1 MRVRRVGA
9 AVGIDADAAMGQI
22 SCLVGRCGDGHV
34 KAVPGAGI
42 DKCLFAAQRDGDA
55 APSEPLRGQRHQRL
69 IHGILLVAKAT
80 AQKRLY
86 HPHIAERHSDG
97 LSDVAPQR
105 MGHLIAGVH
114 HHAATVHIRKTGVV
128 FQVAGVHRGH
138 RVMLAAQILPT
149 RNFFVGRE
157 CTGVPANVSF
167 RGDRKV
173 HAGKLVGRTECVH
186 HVIIVPFSNRGW

>member
-1 MRVRRVGA
+1 MELMRMPRWVKSPASSVAVAMVMSKPCRVRVLTNVSSRVSVMATQRPPSLCEASATSGSYM
-9 AVGIDADAAMGQI
+9 V
-22 SCLVGRCGDGHV
+22 SCLLPKPPPKKGFTTRTS
-34 KAVPGAGI
+34 PSGI
-42 DKCLFAAQRDGDA
+42 SMASAM
-55 APSEPLRGQRHQRL
+55 LR
-69 IHGILLVAKAT
+69 
-80 AQKRLY
+80 
-86 HPHIAERHSDG
+86 
-97 LSDVAPQR
+97 PQR

-157 CTGVPANVSF
+157 CTGVPSDVSF

-173 HAGKLVGRTECVH
+173 HAGKLVGRTERVH
-186 HVIIVPFSNRGW
+186 HVMNKVCKS